1 MNKFIPFDIA
11 KCHIEDAEYAVPKLE
26 EAKDLDE
33 NDEELYELMIEL
45 QDRYLSQPRAEGT
58 PAFNE
63 KMDKAFKE
71 KDYDT
76 IINEYRKVHKW

>member
-1 MNKFIPFDIA
+1 MKKFIPFDMA

-26 EAKDLDE
+26 EAKEELD
-33 NDEELYELMIEL
+33 DELLYELMIEL

-58 PAFNE
+58 PIFN
-63 KMDKAFKE
+63 KTMDKAFKE